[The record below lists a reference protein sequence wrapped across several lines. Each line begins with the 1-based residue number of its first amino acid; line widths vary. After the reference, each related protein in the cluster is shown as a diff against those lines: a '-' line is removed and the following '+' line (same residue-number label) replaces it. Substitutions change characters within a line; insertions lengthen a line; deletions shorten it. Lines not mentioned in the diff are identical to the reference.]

1 MTPKEYNIN
10 TVKDMINCTNESNLD
25 NMLKDL
31 KGLIMA
37 AHLIKSTSGN
47 DFNLECDG
55 FVWVDDNE
63 HKINIELIVKDN
75 HREGK

>member
-31 KGLIMA
+31 KGLITA
-37 AHLIKSTSGN
+37 AHLIKSIYGN
-47 DFNLECDG
+47 DFDLDCDS
-55 FVWVDDNE
+55 FIWIDDNE
-63 HKINIELIVKDN
+63 HKIEIEITHK
-75 HREGK
+75 